1 MAPTLLQTLLSNL
14 WIFVLVVL
22 FFGGSIFVHE
32 LGHFLAA
39 RRRGAVVE
47 RFSIGFG
54 PAIFKWRGKDNIEYR
69 ISWFPLGGYVLLPQL
84 ADLGAVE
91 GESHVDVRNLPPVSY
106 ATRMIVFVM
115 GATFNVIFAFL
126 LATIVWIIGQPV
138 ASEITSTTVAEVLP
152 TLKTSEGKEVTSPA
166 SEAGLRVA
174 DVVVAIDGKPVATF
188 EDIREQLALSSG
200 WSNGQRQTVFK
211 VRRGPETLD
220 LVMKPVL
227 GGDEKLR
234 QVGFRPA
241 TKFIVEETTPDS
253 DAQKSGVRANDQIL
267 EVDAKPVLTVQHLGD
282 ALRGA
287 MGKTVPVVVRR
298 DGRDQTLQLAVP
310 TLPKEAQNAISIIIK
325 AGISLKSGI
334 IYAHPTP
341 WRQISDNVNRT
352 FTTLW
357 SLVNPRSDLNFT
369 HVSGPIG
376 IIDNFIAVARADVR
390 LLLWFTILVNVNL
403 AIFNLLPIPV
413 LDGGHMLFA
422 TLARLRGRP
431 LSPNFVATA
440 HSVFFVLLFSM
451 IIYVSVFDVRRKVR
465 EVQAERAAVE
475 AAAKQKAAPPAAEPA
490 K

>member
-1 MAPTLLQTLLSNL
+1 MASDLLQTLLSNL
-14 WIFVLVVL
+14 WIFVLVVF

-84 ADLGAVE
+84 ADLGAAE
-91 GESHVDVRNLPPVSY
+91 GESAVDVSQLPPVSY
-106 ATRMIVFVM
+106 ATRMIVFVA
-115 GATFNVIFAFL
+115 GATFNLIFAFL
-126 LATIVWIIGQPV
+126 LATIVWVIGQPV

-152 TLKTSEGKEVTSPA
+152 TLKTAEDKVVPSPA
-166 SEAGLRVA
+166 SEAGLRVG
-174 DVVVAIDGKPVATF
+174 DVIVAIDGNLVTTF
-188 EDIREQLALSSG
+188 DDIREQLALSSG
-200 WSNGQRQTVFK
+200 WNNGQRQTIFK
-211 VRRGPETLD
+211 IRRGTETMD

-241 TKFIVEETTPDS
+241 TKFIVEQTTPGS
-253 DAQKSGVRANDQIL
+253 EAEKVGFQPNDQII
-267 EVDAKPVLTVQHLGD
+267 EIDGKPVLSGMQMNE

-287 MGKTVPVVVRR
+287 LGRTVSVVVRR
-298 DGRDQTLQLAVP
+298 GNGTQMLTLAVP
-310 TLPKEAQNAISIIIK
+310 KDPNASI
-325 AGISLKSGI
+325 GIALKSGL

-341 WRQISDNVNRT
+341 FRQIADNVSRT
-352 FTTLW
+352 FRTISTLI
-357 SLVNPRSDLNFT
+357 NPRSDLGLS

-376 IIDNFIAVARADVR
+376 IIDNFIAVSRADVR

-431 LSPNFVATA
+431 LPPNFVATA

-451 IIYVSVFDVRRKVR
+451 IIYVSVFDVRRKAR
-465 EVQAERAAVE
+465 EWQADRAAAAE
-475 AAAKQKAAPPAAEPA
+475 AAAKQQKSAAPETAPA